1 MSAKPA
7 EGPAAEQVESK
18 VAKQAE
24 GPAAEPAK
32 IKVGKPADGSAAGQ
46 AERKVGK
53 PADGSAAEQANAMGP
68 QLNWQKGRWFS
79 RQELLKIGKSVKV
92 Q

>member
-32 IKVGKPADGSAAGQ
+32 I
-46 AERKVGK
+46 KVGK